1 MGSVKLTYHMEGY
14 VMPLQVHVSLM
25 THFQWSMY
33 VLIQEWSWL
42 AQCQ

>member
-14 VMPLQVHVSLM
+14 VMPLQVHVNLM